1 MATETITSAQD
12 LLERTRAIL
21 NQTGQ
26 AGSAGASA
34 CCSSEKQDVCC
45 EPSGKAS
52 CCGAGSSHGAGCGC
66 Q

>member
-21 NQTGQ
+21 NQTGR
-26 AGSAGASA
+26 APSASASA

-45 EPSGKAS
+45 EASEKAS
-52 CCGAGSSHGAGCGC
+52 CCGAESSAGAGCGC